1 MCKSSHV
8 SQCYIPLGAKKW
20 AASQESQRGILTPH
34 KSYPFSHLP
43 YQRQIPRRAELYNNS
58 LEIKIEL
65 ELKTGYF
72 SIFKKWQVVGSMQL
86 ISKISQGT

>member
-1 MCKSSHV
+1 MLHSFGG
-8 SQCYIPLGAKKW
+8 QKW

-43 YQRQIPRRAELYNNS
+43 YQRQIPRRAEFYNS
-58 LEIKIEL
+58 LKINIEL
-65 ELKTGYF
+65 ENWIF

-86 ISKISQGT
+86 ISKISQVKYLVKL